1 MSKTNN
7 PLEPLERAQEESYF
21 HRQDQK
27 LIDQMREKLARERS
41 AEDIRAETGLTDD
54 ALVEQLAA
62 LGVKKATIPVL
73 HLVPLL
79 QVAWADGE
87 IQDGERE
94 LLLEA
99 AEATGVTE
107 GEAREAF
114 EGMLVKRPPQAY
126 FDAAISFIRHMVAAL
141 PGGESAKAK
150 ANLVD
155 LAYQIADASGGV
167 FGLWGRVG
175 DEEKVAL
182 RSIAEKLTEDK
193 GDAAAK
199 LLGKL

>member
-1 MSKTNN
+1 MSKPNN

-27 LIDQMREKLARERS
+27 LIEQLREKMARQES
-41 AEDIRAETGLTDD
+41 AEAIKAETGLTDD
-54 ALVEQLAA
+54 ALIAKLAG
-62 LGVKKATIPVL
+62 LGVKKETIPVL

-87 IQDGERE
+87 IQAGERE

-99 AEATGVTE
+99 AETTGVT
-107 GEAREAF
+107 GEARAAL
-114 EGMLVKRPPQAY
+114 EGMLEKRPSNEY
-126 FDAAISFIRHMVAAL
+126 FDAALSFIHHMVAAL
-141 PGGESAKAK
+141 PAGEGEKAK

-155 LAYQIADASGGV
+155 LAWRVADASGGV
-167 FGLWGRVG
+167 FGLWGRVDA
-175 DEEKVAL
+175 DEKAAL
-182 RSIAEKLTEDK
+182 REIARKLTNEK
-193 GDAAAK
+193 GDAADK

>member
-1 MSKTNN
+1 MNKPKN

-27 LIDQMREKLARERS
+27 LIEQMREKLARERS
-41 AEDIRAETGLTDD
+41 AADIKAETGLADD
-54 ALVEQLAA
+54 ALVARLAE
-62 LGVKKATIPVL
+62 LGVEKATIPVL

-87 IQDGERE
+87 IQAGERE

-107 GEAREAF
+107 GAAREAF
-114 EGMLVKRPPQAY
+114 EGMLQKRPSDDY

-141 PGGESAKAK
+141 PGGESSKAK
-150 ANLVD
+150 ANLVE
-155 LAYQIADASGGV
+155 LAYKVADASGGV

-175 DEEKVAL
+175 AEEKDAL